1 MKNNAP
7 FLTPNPQDFKLRIVW
22 SVDAVSKMAAEF
34 SSCKWLPRIGETL
47 VLPIDETHKSNSWR
61 KFKVF
66 DVVYDF
72 QHQTVRVLCSSIKSP
87 TPPDVKSL
95 ISQVQQPKDNWEVWE
110 KAFEA
115 SEANVTRKTALSK
128 PIESDFGLEYDLS
141 QMEEDVE
148 DELEALKS
156 QMLKTPDQK

>member
-1 MKNNAP
+1 MMKNNAP

-22 SVDAVSKMAAEF
+22 SADGSTKMVAEF

-47 VLPIDETHKSNSWR
+47 VLPIDETGKPDSWR

-72 QHQTVRVLCSSIKSP
+72 QSQAVRVSCSPIKSP
-87 TPPDVKSL
+87 ASSDVKSL
-95 ISQVQQPKDNWEVWE
+95 ISKVQQPKDRWEVWE

-115 SEANVTRKTALSK
+115 SEANVTPKSPVSK

-141 QMEEDVE
+141 QADVE
-148 DELEALKS
+148 DELEALKA
-156 QMLKTPDQK
+156 QIVKRPGQE